1 MKRYQEKM
9 EKVSAEKT
17 AELLSQNPQALF
29 AAEETAFDSKMQE
42 VCNYVIEKQTA
53 IILLAGPSAS
63 GKTTTAKKL
72 ITHLRKSGKN
82 AERISLDNFYK
93 PREQLPFWKDGSTN
107 FESIEGLD
115 IEHFHRLM
123 QQLWTQ
129 READF
134 PIFDFHEGRR
144 REKTFHISYSSDTF
158 LIFEGIHALNPLFSA
173 AMDGHPC
180 TGIYVSVHSDFVSA
194 DGKVLLPARQL
205 RLTRRII
212 RDLAS
217 RNSTAANTLSMWD
230 NVLKGERLYIQPY
243 RPSADIHINTVH
255 KFEPFLYRKKIEAA
269 LADYPADAL
278 HQGTVQSLIER
289 YLQFSSCSGEYLSQ
303 DSLIREFYQESK

>member
-29 AAEETAFDSKMQE
+29 AAEETAFDSKMRE

-115 IEHFHRLM
+115 IEHLNRLM
-123 QQLWTQ
+123 Q
-129 READF
+129 
-134 PIFDFHEGRR
+134 
-144 REKTFHISYSSDTF
+144 
-158 LIFEGIHALNPLFSA
+158 
-173 AMDGHPC
+173 
-180 TGIYVSVHSDFVSA
+180 
-194 DGKVLLPARQL
+194 
-205 RLTRRII
+205 
-212 RDLAS
+212 
-217 RNSTAANTLSMWD
+217 
-230 NVLKGERLYIQPY
+230 
-243 RPSADIHINTVH
+243 
-255 KFEPFLYRKKIEAA
+255 
-269 LADYPADAL
+269 
-278 HQGTVQSLIER
+278 
-289 YLQFSSCSGEYLSQ
+289 
-303 DSLIREFYQESK
+303 